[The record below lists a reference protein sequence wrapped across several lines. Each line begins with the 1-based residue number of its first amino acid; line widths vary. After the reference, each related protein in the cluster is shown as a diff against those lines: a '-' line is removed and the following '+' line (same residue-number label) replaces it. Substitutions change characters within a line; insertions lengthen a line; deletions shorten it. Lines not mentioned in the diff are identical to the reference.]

1 MATFCFYPNR
11 SLDSSGS
18 FSIAKMALF
27 CKFVILLSLARNWV
41 EDAFGNFPE
50 KRVSSLKP
58 ADRCRKH
65 GLPRFPLMG
74 SLPSFPGN
82 KKEKKL

>member
-1 MATFCFYPNR
+1 MAIFCFNLSRP
-11 SLDSSGS
+11 LDLPGL
-18 FSIAKMALF
+18 FPIAKMALF
-27 CKFVILLSLARNWV
+27 CKFVTLLSLARNWV

-50 KRVSSLKP
+50 KRVRCLKP

-65 GLPRFPLMG
+65 GLPRFPPMG